1 MEFMISGRNLTVS
14 DRFREYAGEKI
25 SKIESLGDKV
35 QRVDAKVSKET
46 NARQTGDQ
54 LTVEVTVLGRGPVIR
69 AEASAADKFAAFDLA
84 YNKLLER
91 LRRAKDRKKV
101 HHGRHTPKAVREAT
115 ATLEPASANE
125 PIYVE
130 ASHRAEPAPEPAEKS
145 PYDVENDIPAGDS
158 PVLIRRKVFPAA
170 SLTLD
175 DAVDNMELIGHDF
188 YLFVDKATNAPSV
201 VYRRRGW
208 TYGVITLDHYCEP
221 GENTLRREDP
231 RLPLG
236 RCGRNRLGW
245 CPYNER
251 ADMGATLSLTQARRI
266 ALAAQG
272 LDKGRPAGP
281 VTSRTVGRT
290 FARIQ
295 LVQIDSVN
303 VLARSHFLPFFS
315 RLGNYDR
322 AILQQMAGRH
332 PRRMMEYWAHEASF
346 IRPEHFQD
354 LVTWQ
359 NRTWVG
365 ASAMDPGAA
374 LRRDPTR
381 CWRPWPPESP

>member
-1 MEFMISGRNLTVS
+1 MISGRNLTVS

-115 ATLEPASANE
+115 ASLEPASAHE
-125 PIYVE
+125 PIYAE
-130 ASHRAEPAPEPAEKS
+130 ASHRNEPVAAPAERS
-145 PYDVENDIPAGDS
+145 PYDVDNDIPAGDS

-175 DAVDNMELIGHDF
+175 NMELVGHDF
-188 YLFVDKATNAPSV
+188 YLFVDKDTNTPSV

-208 TYGVITLDHYCEP
+208 TYGVITLDHECEP
-221 GENTLRREDP
+221 GETPIE
-231 RLPLG
+231 
-236 RCGRNRLGW
+236 
-245 CPYNER
+245 EKI
-251 ADMGATLSLTQARRI
+251 I
-266 ALAAQG
+266 AYRSKDEAA
-272 LDKGRPAGP
+272 
-281 VTSRTVGRT
+281 
-290 FARIQ
+290 
-295 LVQIDSVN
+295 N
-303 VLARSHFLPFFS
+303 V
-315 RLGNYDR
+315 
-322 AILQQMAGRH
+322 
-332 PRRMMEYWAHEASF
+332 
-346 IRPEHFQD
+346 
-354 LVTWQ
+354 
-359 NRTWVG
+359 
-365 ASAMDPGAA
+365 
-374 LRRDPTR
+374 
-381 CWRPWPPESP
+381 